1 VVGLRMTRFER
12 NNNRKAFK
20 RAVLV
25 LFVLI
30 VPLAAVAASMFFMN
44 IYNKG
49 SGIEVLIDGTPSNN
63 VVAFKYNYEIESKDL
78 YRIELQSSDSF
89 EEAEAYIKSIK
100 TKKLNGFI
108 LKENGYK
115 VIYGVFANQDEAEKV
130 QDSIAVKVKGNIT
143 QTKLPGY
150 SLKYNE
156 TDNTFIQ
163 LVQAT
168 DKLIWET
175 VKAKSLISREIAL
188 KSKDNFAPVLEEISK
203 GEVKLEKYLGYA
215 EKINV
220 PKEQKAFREN
230 FVMLLK
236 EVLAH
241 KLDNDKD
248 YYKIQGAMM
257 NQLEA
262 YKKFIGKLL
271 I

>member
-1 VVGLRMTRFER
+1 MTRFER
-12 NNNRKAFK
+12 NRNRKALK
-20 RAVLV
+20 KVVLV
-25 LFVLI
+25 LFLVI
-30 VPLAAVAASMFFMN
+30 VPLTAVAASIFFMN

-49 SGIEVLIDGTPSNN
+49 SSMEALGGTPSNS
-63 VVAFKYNYEIESKDL
+63 VVAFKYNYEINSKAL
-78 YRIELQSSDSF
+78 YRIELQSSESF
-89 EEAEAYIKSIK
+89 EEAGAYLKSIK
-100 TKKLNGFI
+100 AKKLNGFI
-108 LKENGYK
+108 VKEKGYK
-115 VIYGVFANQDEAEKV
+115 VIYGVFVSQDEADKV
-130 QDSIAVKVKGNIT
+130 QDSIAVKVKGSIVET
-143 QTKLPGY
+143 RLPGY

-175 VKAKSLISREIAL
+175 AKSKSMISQEIAL
-188 KSKDNFAPVLEEISK
+188 KSNVDLAPALEEISK

-215 EKINV
+215 ENINV
-220 PKEQKAFREN
+220 SKEQMVFREN
-230 FVMLLK
+230 FVILLK

-241 KLDNDKD
+241 KLDNEKD
-248 YYKIQGAMM
+248 YYRIQDGMM

>member
-1 VVGLRMTRFER
+1 MTRFER
-12 NNNRKAFK
+12 NRNRKVLK
-20 RAVLV
+20 KVVLV
-25 LFVLI
+25 LFLVI
-30 VPLAAVAASMFFMN
+30 VPLAAVAASIFFMN

-49 SGIEVLIDGTPSNN
+49 SSMEALIDGTPSNS
-63 VVAFKYNYEIESKDL
+63 VVAFKYNYEIKSKAL
-78 YRIELQSSDSF
+78 YRIELQSSESF
-89 EEAEAYIKSIK
+89 EEAEAYLKSIK
-100 TKKLNGFI
+100 AKKLNGFI
-108 LKENGYK
+108 VKEKGYK
-115 VIYGVFANQDEAEKV
+115 VIYGVFVSPDEAGKV
-130 QDSIAVKVKGNIT
+130 QDSIAVKAKGSIVEI
-143 QTKLPGY
+143 KLPGY

-175 VKAKSLISREIAL
+175 AKSKSMISQEIAL
-188 KSKDNFAPVLEEISK
+188 KSNVDLAPALEEISK

-215 EKINV
+215 ENINV
-220 PKEQKAFREN
+220 SKEQIVFREN

-241 KLDNDKD
+241 RLDNEKD
-248 YYKIQGAMM
+248 YYRIQDGMM